1 MKKNKFLSRYFPINQ
16 LRWLA
21 VCILSFL
28 GNGVFACPAGYYVC
42 TVEGVTTC
50 CPTPEVNLSIA
61 NDNIFPWVASSFLA
75 FMVIGVLYARQLSRR
90 E

>member
-1 MKKNKFLSRYFPINQ
+1 M
-16 LRWLA
+16 
-21 VCILSFL
+21 CILSFL

-42 TVEGVTTC
+42 TLNGQASC
-50 CPTPEVNLSIA
+50 CRSGEIMNLSIA

-75 FMVIGVLYARQLSRR
+75 FMVIGVLYARQLSR